1 MRCLFNTAAL
11 LRFAGILVL
20 LWGAFGSSGAH
31 ADEACKKLIAT
42 GNPEYPPFL
51 WRDPDDETHLIGA
64 NAELMQWLSKELGIP
79 VEVKYIGPW
88 GRVQEEARQG
98 RVDLLAGAFFT
109 LPRLDYMDYFYPA
122 FRETRTVIWVRKDS
136 SLTYKKWSDLAG
148 KRGITVINNSFGE
161 DFDRYAKESLKVATV
176 PGLEQALTLL
186 SLSRADYLIY
196 EEDPGLAYI
205 AKMDIRN
212 LKPLLPP
219 VTNENLYLTI
229 SHKSPCNTPELRGK
243 IAKAL
248 YKLDKQNLM
257 NKLISSN
264 IQLWR
269 KQQTK

>member
-1 MRCLFNTAAL
+1 MRCLFRTATL
-11 LRFAGILVL
+11 LRMAGILITL
-20 LWGAFGSSGAH
+20 GTAFGSA
-31 ADEACKKLIAT
+31 AAATDEVCKKLIAT

-51 WRDPDDETHLIGA
+51 WRDPDDESHLIGA
-64 NAELMQWLSKELGIP
+64 NADLMQSLSKEIGIP

-88 GRVQEEARQG
+88 GRVQEEAKLG
-98 RVDLLAGAFFT
+98 RVDLLAGAFLT
-109 LPRLDYMDYFYPA
+109 LPRFDYMDYFYPA

-136 SLTYKKWSDLAG
+136 ALTYKKWKDLVG

-161 DFDRYAKESLKVATV
+161 DFDRYASESLKVATV
-176 PGLEQALTLL
+176 PSLEQALTLL
-186 SLSRADYLIY
+186 TLSRADYLIY

-205 AKMDIRN
+205 AKMNIQN

-229 SHKSPCNTPELRGK
+229 SHKSPCNTPEMRGR

-248 YKLDKQNLM
+248 YKLEKQNLM
-257 NKLISSN
+257 NKLVSSN

-269 KQQTK
+269 KQQAK